1 MSQPSRLSKL
11 LTKVQDFCTSTTFEQ
26 EFESFAKENSDVF
39 MASLDYSSNEGEH
52 PLEFFD
58 VYQAYLKKFE
68 TKIENFIVELGYEPR
83 DFYAECRNV
92 LEDEDLWG
100 SKRFFIEMLLATSEY
115 EHFFVLMQSEMRT
128 LKQKSESKSH
138 K

>member
-1 MSQPSRLSKL
+1 M
-11 LTKVQDFCTSTTFEQ
+11 D
-26 EFESFAKENSDVF
+26 
-39 MASLDYSSNEGEH
+39 SLDYTCNEGEH

-58 VYQAYLKKFE
+58 IYQDYLKKFE
-68 TKIENFIVELGYEPR
+68 AKIEDFIVELGYEPR

-92 LEDEDLWG
+92 LETEDMWG

-115 EHFFVLMQSEMRT
+115 EHFFTLMQAEMRT
-128 LKQKSESKSH
+128 LKQCESKSH

>member
-1 MSQPSRLSKL
+1 MSNPSRLSKL
-11 LTKVQDFCTSTTFEQ
+11 LTKVQEFCTSTSFEQ
-26 EFESFAKENSDVF
+26 EFENFAKDHSDIF
-39 MASLDYSSNEGEH
+39 MASLDYSSNDGEH

-58 VYQAYLKKFE
+58 VYKAYLKKFE
-68 TKIENFIVELGYEPR
+68 TKIEDFIVELGYEPR

-92 LEDEDLWG
+92 LDDEDLWG

-115 EHFFVLMQSEMRT
+115 EHFFVLMQAEMRT
-128 LKQKSESKSH
+128 LKKCESKDSR

>member
-1 MSQPSRLSKL
+1 
-11 LTKVQDFCTSTTFEQ
+11 
-26 EFESFAKENSDVF
+26 

-58 VYQAYLKKFE
+58 VYKKYLTTFE
-68 TKIENFIVELGYEPR
+68 GKIEDFIIEMGYEPK
-83 DFYAECRNV
+83 DFYSECRNV
-92 LEDEDLWG
+92 LDDEDLWG

-128 LKQKSESKSH
+128 LKQSASKSH